1 MTSAWASTLFYQL
14 YSVLYIVGYSTEECF
29 TTLQQILQILVIMQ
43 SKGAFCSLVSRTE
56 QPDEFKK

>member
-1 MTSAWASTLFYQL
+1 MDEVMTSAWASTLFYQL

-43 SKGAFCSLVSRTE
+43 SKGAFCSL
-56 QPDEFKK
+56 D